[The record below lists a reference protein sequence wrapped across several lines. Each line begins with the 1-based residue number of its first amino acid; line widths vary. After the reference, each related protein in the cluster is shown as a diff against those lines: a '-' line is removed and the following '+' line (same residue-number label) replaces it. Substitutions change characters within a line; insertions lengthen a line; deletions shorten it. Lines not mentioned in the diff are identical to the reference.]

1 VQEPLYKF
9 FRWLLTHHNLGPP
22 EAVAQWR
29 AITLTL
35 LSRREV
41 FMDQRNQDMEA
52 VVHEIISV
60 LAKLLPPPSNL
71 QNQIIDSLRN
81 VMRLAVDLS
90 IDMRCQRPEYIML
103 QPIRPEYD
111 VNTGDLVQKVAF
123 NSSFMNERSGDFAS
137 NDDVESRGADV
148 KIVLFPPVVK
158 KGDDNGMGEDET
170 VICPAQ
176 VIVAKPNDSKKVVRI
191 SSGAMDIDTR
201 QSLTSSLPRDGATG

>member
-1 VQEPLYKF
+1 
-9 FRWLLTHHNLGPP
+9 
-22 EAVAQWR
+22 VAQWR

-41 FMDQRNQDMEA
+41 FIDQRTQDMEA
-52 VVHEIISV
+52 VVHEIFSV
-60 LAKLLPPPSNL
+60 LAKLLPPPSNM

-123 NSSFMNERSGDFAS
+123 NASLMNERSGDFTS
-137 NDDVESRGADV
+137 NDDVESRGCDV

-158 KGDDNGMGEDET
+158 KGDDSGVGEDET

-191 SSGAMDIDTR
+191 NSGAMDIDTR
-201 QSLTSSLPRDGATG
+201 RSLTSILPSEAAG

>member
-1 VQEPLYKF
+1 
-9 FRWLLTHHNLGPP
+9 
-22 EAVAQWR
+22 VAQWR

-41 FMDQRNQDMEA
+41 FIDQRNQDMEA
-52 VVHEIISV
+52 VVHEIFSV
-60 LAKLLPPPSNL
+60 LAKLLPPPSNM

-123 NSSFMNERSGDFAS
+123 NSSFMNERSGDFKS
-137 NDDVESRGADV
+137 NDEVESRGADV

-158 KGDDNGMGEDET
+158 KGDDSGVGEDET

-201 QSLTSSLPRDGATG
+201 QSMTSSLPRDGAPG